1 MPLPEPAPDLVS
13 LDLLDSVVRL
23 GSIRRAASAHG
34 ISQPAASMRLRALE
48 RRLGLELLDRSS
60 GRARPTLA
68 GEAVAGWGRHVLDG
82 VRDLL
87 VGVDALRHVGRTQL
101 RIAASMTVAEYLVPG
116 WLHRLAAADPALA
129 VSLQMGNSGQ
139 VVDIVAGG
147 GVDVGFVEGERAP
160 VGMDARHVAEDS
172 LVLVVAP
179 AHPWARRRRPVT
191 PQELARTP
199 LVLREAGSGTREV
212 LEAALRSLGLGVT
225 ARVELG
231 STTAIKAATAADAGP
246 AVLSSLAVRP
256 DVEEGRLVVVPTA
269 GLALKRAI
277 RAVWKTDSPLPASA
291 RRLLAVI
298 APARP

>member
-1 MPLPEPAPDLVS
+1 MSLPEPAPDLVS

-60 GRARPTLA
+60 GRACPTLA
-68 GEAVAGWGRHVLDG
+68 GEAVAGWGRHV
-82 VRDLL
+82 L

-139 VVDIVAGG
+139 VVDIVAGR

-298 APARP
+298 ARARP